1 MNKSPFDIEHL
12 SWLLFDVAD
21 EKGVLLNLERIEG
34 VIVRRERLRICSSA
48 GVGVAE
54 ETSAQ

>member
-1 MNKSPFDIEHL
+1 MNKSSSDIEHL
-12 SWLLFDVAD
+12 SWLLSEVAD
-21 EKGVLLNLERIEG
+21 EKGMHLNLERIEG
-34 VIVRRERLRICSSA
+34 AIVRRERQRVCSGA

>member
-1 MNKSPFDIEHL
+1 MAVTFHTARL
-12 SWLLFDVAD
+12 SQWLLFDVAD

-34 VIVRRERLRICSSA
+34 VIVRRERLRVCSSA